1 MSILIVDYGMGNLA
15 SVRRALEECGAT
27 AVVSA
32 DPSDLAI
39 CSRIIIPGVGSFSDA
54 MSKLKARGWVE
65 PLRRASTIEQVP
77 TLGICLGMQLLAS
90 SGREGGTTPGLDL
103 VPGTVERLVP
113 TNQNERVPHVGWNRV
128 DWRYSHALH
137 SDIPAPSDFYFVHSY
152 VFRPVADTAV
162 LATTPY
168 CGEFVSA
175 VAHGAVAGFQFHPE
189 KSSRAGLQLLRNF
202 MSWNPDA

>member
-15 SVRRALEECGAT
+15 SVRRALEECGAS
-27 AVVSA
+27 ALVSS
-32 DPSDLAI
+32 DPSDLAT
-39 CSRIIIPGVGSFSDA
+39 CSRIIIPGVGSFTDA
-54 MSKLKARGWVE
+54 MSKLTARGWVE
-65 PLRRASTIEQVP
+65 PLRRASTIERIP

-90 SGREGGTTPGLDL
+90 SGKEGGMTQGLDL
-103 VPGTVERLVP
+103 VPGTVERLEP

-128 DWRYSHALH
+128 DWRHNHSLH
-137 SDIPAPSDFYFVHSY
+137 SDIAAPSDFYFVHSY
-152 VFRPVADTAV
+152 VFRPIADTAI

-175 VAHGAVAGFQFHPE
+175 IAHGAVAGFQFHPE
-189 KSSRAGLQLLRNF
+189 KSSRAGFQLLKNF